1 VLAPN
6 SRYRKHITPTS
17 SVKVKKTTTD
27 EEADGREEPDQTA
40 GKRKGMCCTEGRPA
54 QRLKRVFNI
63 DVSICSACGG
73 PMKIIVGMPNHSIE
87 DPFVIAKILS
97 HLEGRGG
104 SQESATRRP
113 GARAPPPAVC

>member
-1 VLAPN
+1 MFLMGPPR
-6 SRYRKHITPTS
+6 S
-17 SVKVKKTTTD
+17 
-27 EEADGREEPDQTA
+27 GRA
-40 GKRKGMCCTEGRPA
+40 G
-54 QRLKRVFNI
+54 I

-73 PMKIIVGMPNHSIE
+73 PMKIIVGVPNHSIK

-97 HLEGRGG
+97 HLEGKGG